1 MEEQM
6 ERRPLIL
13 YETIEMLYKYINGIS
28 FHDIAESMSRLYGDV
43 FPGVFV
49 QKLDCLERIT
59 QEVCSGLQVQNRQ
72 MQRFFRRFETDAI
85 RDNLC
90 LAKVMTLSFFLYDH
104 PELEEEAEALKRH
117 WAGMRQEGF
126 QIVAVSMSGL
136 EFRPLEPGQRR
147 KDLVEQLCEL
157 DYPAMA
163 AAVIKEYLTDYSQD
177 FLTEAARKTY
187 GDAFGGKAGYLAP
200 VEGDTYALEL
210 WHGPTCAF
218 KDYALQLMP
227 KLLVEAKKNL
237 GRTEKTLIL
246 VATSGDTGKA
256 ALDGYHDIPG
266 VEIAVFY
273 PTGGTSEIQ
282 RLQMATQEGANV
294 AVYAVRGNF
303 DDAQTGVKKVFGD
316 TAIAAELAKRNIRL
330 SSANS
335 INWGRLVPQI
345 VYYFAAYAQ
354 LLKAGRITFGDEV
367 DFCVPTGNFGDI
379 LAGYYAKRMGLPV
392 GKLVCASNENNVLT
406 DFLTTG
412 TYTAKR
418 EFFKTTS
425 PSMDILVSSNLERL
439 LYHVTGSDAEVAGL
453 MKSLA
458 ETGSYTV
465 RPETLAAIQ
474 ENFSC
479 GWSSEEEVA
488 GEIRARYE
496 QDGYLCDTHTAV
508 AFHVAGC
515 HKREGVPMVVLS
527 TASPYKFPRS
537 VLEALGR
544 TAPENDFEA
553 MQQLEAATAHTAP
566 ASLAALRQKPERFNT
581 VIDPAQIAEVA
592 LGYQA

>member
-1 MEEQM
+1 MQFFSTRDRNRVVSASQAIAQGLSDEGGLFVPQ
-6 ERRPLIL
+6 
-13 YETIEMLYKYINGIS
+13 S
-28 FHDIAESMSRLYGDV
+28 FPQVDV
-43 FPGVFV
+43 
-49 QKLDCLERIT
+49 Q
-59 QEVCSGLQVQNRQ
+59 
-72 MQRFFRRFETDAI
+72 AI
-85 RDNLC
+85 C
-90 LAKVMTLSFFLYDH
+90 
-104 PELEEEAEALKRH
+104 
-117 WAGMRQEGF
+117 
-126 QIVAVSMSGL
+126 GL
-136 EFRPLEPGQRR
+136 E
-147 KDLVEQLCEL
+147 
-157 DYPAMA
+157 YPEMA
-163 AAVIKEYLTDYSQD
+163 AAIVGQYLTDYSQQ
-177 FLTEAARKTY
+177 FLAEAAKATY
-187 GDAFGGKAGYLAP
+187 GEAFGGKAGYLAP
-200 VEGDTYALEL
+200 VSDSVYSLEL

-237 GRTEKTLIL
+237 NRTEKTLIL

-266 VEIAVFY
+266 VEIAVFF

-282 RLQMATQEGANV
+282 RLQMATQEGENV

-303 DDAQTGVKKVFGD
+303 DDAQTGVKRVFGD
-316 TAIAAELAKRNIRL
+316 GAIAAELAKRNIRL

-345 VYYFAAYAQ
+345 VYYFATYAQ
-354 LLKAGRITFGDEV
+354 LLKAGKIAFGDKV

-379 LAGYYAKRMGLPV
+379 LAGYYAKQMGLPV

-439 LYHVTGSDAEVAGL
+439 LYHVTGSDTEVAAL

-465 RPETLAAIQ
+465 RPETLRTIQ
-474 ENFSC
+474 ESFAC
-479 GWSSEEEVA
+479 GWSSEEQVA

-508 AFHVAGC
+508 AFHVAAQ
-515 HKREGVPMVVLS
+515 HKRDGVPMVVLS
-527 TASPYKFPRS
+527 TASPFKFPRS
-537 VLEALGR
+537 VLEALGQ
-544 TAPENDFEA
+544 TAPSNDFEA
-553 MQQLEAATAHTAP
+553 MQQLEETTGRTAP
-566 ASLAALRQKPERFNT
+566 ASLSALRRKAERFNT
-581 VIDPAQIAEVA
+581 VIDPEQIAQVA
-592 LGYQA
+592 LSYQA

>member
-1 MEEQM
+1 MQFQSTRDPNTIVSSSEA
-6 ERRPLIL
+6 IL
-13 YETIEMLYKYINGIS
+13 RGLAPDGGLFVPTAFPK
-28 FHDIAESMSRLYGDV
+28 AE
-43 FPGVFV
+43 
-49 QKLDCLERIT
+49 LEDWK
-59 QEVCSGLQVQNRQ
+59 S
-72 MQRFFRRFETDAI
+72 
-85 RDNLC
+85 
-90 LAKVMTLSFFLYDH
+90 LSY
-104 PELEEEAEALKRH
+104 PELAQKVL
-117 WAGMRQEGF
+117 AGF
-126 QIVAVSMSGL
+126 
-136 EFRPLEPGQRR
+136 
-147 KDLVEQLCEL
+147 
-157 DYPAMA
+157 
-163 AAVIKEYLTDYSQD
+163 LTDYD
-177 FLTEAARKTY
+177 PAFLGEAAAATY
-187 GDAFGGKAGYLAP
+187 GDAFAGKAGYVQKVHDGL
-200 VEGDTYALEL
+200 YSLEL

-439 LYHVTGSDAEVAGL
+439 LYHVTGSDAEVASL

-488 GEIRARYE
+488 GEIRVRYE
-496 QDGYLCDTHTAV
+496 KDNYLCDTHTAV
-508 AFHVAGC
+508 AFHVAAQK
-515 HKREGVPMVVLS
+515 KREGVPMVVLS
-527 TASPYKFPRS
+527 TASPFKFPRS

-566 ASLAALRQKPERFNT
+566 ASLAALRSKPERFDT
-581 VIDPAQIAEVA
+581 VIAPAQIAEVA
-592 LGYQA
+592 LGYQE

>member
-1 MEEQM
+1 MQFFSTRDRNRVVSASQAIAQGLSDEGGLFVPQ
-6 ERRPLIL
+6 
-13 YETIEMLYKYINGIS
+13 S
-28 FHDIAESMSRLYGDV
+28 FPQVDV
-43 FPGVFV
+43 
-49 QKLDCLERIT
+49 Q
-59 QEVCSGLQVQNRQ
+59 
-72 MQRFFRRFETDAI
+72 AI
-85 RDNLC
+85 C
-90 LAKVMTLSFFLYDH
+90 
-104 PELEEEAEALKRH
+104 
-117 WAGMRQEGF
+117 
-126 QIVAVSMSGL
+126 GL
-136 EFRPLEPGQRR
+136 E
-147 KDLVEQLCEL
+147 
-157 DYPAMA
+157 YPEMA
-163 AAVIKEYLTDYSQD
+163 AAIVGQYLTDYSQQ
-177 FLTEAARKTY
+177 FLAEAAKATY
-187 GDAFGGKAGYLAP
+187 GEAFGGKAGYLAP
-200 VEGDTYALEL
+200 VSDSVYSLEL

-237 GRTEKTLIL
+237 NRTEKTLIL

-266 VEIAVFY
+266 VEIAVFF

-282 RLQMATQEGANV
+282 RLQMATQEGENV

-303 DDAQTGVKKVFGD
+303 DDAQTGVKRVFGD
-316 TAIAAELAKRNIRL
+316 GAIAAELAKRNIRL

-354 LLKAGRITFGDEV
+354 LLKAGKIAFGDKV

-379 LAGYYAKRMGLPV
+379 LAGYYAKQMGLPV

-439 LYHVTGSDAEVAGL
+439 LYHVTGSDTEVAAL

-465 RPETLAAIQ
+465 RPETLRTIQ
-474 ENFSC
+474 ESFAC
-479 GWSSEEEVA
+479 GWSSEEQVA
-488 GEIRARYE
+488 GEIRARCE

-508 AFHVAGC
+508 AFHVAAQ
-515 HKREGVPMVVLS
+515 HKRDGVPMVVLS
-527 TASPYKFPRS
+527 TASPFKFPRS
-537 VLEALGR
+537 VLEALGH

-553 MQQLEAATAHTAP
+553 MQALEEATGRTAP
-566 ASLAALRQKPERFNT
+566 ASLAVLRQKAERFST
-581 VIDPAQIAEVA
+581 VIDPAQIAEEA
-592 LGYQA
+592 LGCQA

>member
-1 MEEQM
+1 MQFFSTRDRNRVVSASQAIAQGLSDEGGLFVPQ
-6 ERRPLIL
+6 
-13 YETIEMLYKYINGIS
+13 S
-28 FHDIAESMSRLYGDV
+28 FPQVDV
-43 FPGVFV
+43 
-49 QKLDCLERIT
+49 Q
-59 QEVCSGLQVQNRQ
+59 
-72 MQRFFRRFETDAI
+72 AI
-85 RDNLC
+85 C
-90 LAKVMTLSFFLYDH
+90 
-104 PELEEEAEALKRH
+104 
-117 WAGMRQEGF
+117 
-126 QIVAVSMSGL
+126 GL
-136 EFRPLEPGQRR
+136 E
-147 KDLVEQLCEL
+147 
-157 DYPAMA
+157 YPEMA
-163 AAVIKEYLTDYSQD
+163 AAIVGQYLTDYSQQ
-177 FLTEAARKTY
+177 FLAEAAKATY
-187 GDAFGGKAGYLAP
+187 GEAFGGKAGYLAP
-200 VEGDTYALEL
+200 VSDSVYSLEL

-237 GRTEKTLIL
+237 NRTEKTLIL

-266 VEIAVFY
+266 VEIAVFF

-282 RLQMATQEGANV
+282 RLQMATQEGENV

-303 DDAQTGVKKVFGD
+303 DDAQTGVKRVFGD
-316 TAIAAELAKRNIRL
+316 GAIAAELAKRNIRL

-354 LLKAGRITFGDEV
+354 LLKAGTIAFGDKV

-379 LAGYYAKRMGLPV
+379 LAGYYAKQMGLPV

-439 LYHVTGSDAEVAGL
+439 LYHVTGSDTEVAAL

-465 RPETLAAIQ
+465 RPETLRTIQ
-474 ENFSC
+474 ESFAC
-479 GWSSEEEVA
+479 GWSSEEQVA
-488 GEIRARYE
+488 GEILARCE

-508 AFHVAGC
+508 AFHVAAQ
-515 HKREGVPMVVLS
+515 HKRDGVPMVVLS
-527 TASPYKFPRS
+527 TASPFKFPRS
-537 VLEALGR
+537 VLEALGQ
-544 TAPENDFEA
+544 TAPANDFEA
-553 MQQLEAATAHTAP
+553 MQRLEEITGRTAP
-566 ASLAALRQKPERFNT
+566 ASLSALRRKAERFNT
-581 VIDPAQIAEVA
+581 VIDPEQIAQVA
-592 LGYQA
+592 LSYQA